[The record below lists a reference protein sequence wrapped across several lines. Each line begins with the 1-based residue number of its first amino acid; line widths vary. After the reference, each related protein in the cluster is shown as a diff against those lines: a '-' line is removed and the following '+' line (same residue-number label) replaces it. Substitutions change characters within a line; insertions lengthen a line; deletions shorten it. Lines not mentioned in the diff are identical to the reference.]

1 MEDKELLEEDTIISE
16 TPISNEIEQRINELD
31 IKAVELE
38 IKIDQIEDKALK
50 EMDDSLYD
58 EEYYQLK
65 DEYKQIIKERKAL
78 KKELKSK
85 DTSFLSKVSVWVVLY
100 GVASLI
106 VSFPLIAGNLWLD
119 FANILIELLSGA
131 FENLSSGDFLYK
143 IVLFLIIFSL
153 PLLINV
159 ITWTLYINLIKS
171 KEDKKVFCGFWIAQG
186 IMSLGMIIYMCFQ
199 LYR

>member
-1 MEDKELLEEDTIISE
+1 MEEKELLEEDTIISE

-65 DEYKQIIKERKAL
+65 DEYRQIVKERKAL

-119 FANILIELLSGA
+119 FANILIESLSGA

-159 ITWTLYINLIKS
+159 ITWTIYINLIKS